1 MRHKVEITLPTIPW
15 ETNTRD
21 LLSYLQVVIA
31 ELTGDNPIIRVNDI
45 DFTDKV
51 DVFKKIR
58 QKSFPNRGF

>member
-31 ELTGDNPIIRVNDI
+31 ELTGDNPIIHVNDI

-51 DVFKKIR
+51 DVFKKLR
-58 QKSFPNRGF
+58 QKSFPNRNL